1 MRMVLNI
8 SAVLLCGALA
18 GLSSLAQSAP
28 SHAASV
34 PSRLT
39 GAPTHAA
46 DPDQM
51 QVRHAAGSVEAH
63 FAAANTTHDGHLT
76 LRQAELAD
84 WPRVAKHFN
93 EIDTDNKGWITAE
106 QIHAF
111 NRSHHKHRKD
121 GTA

>member
-28 SHAASV
+28 SRAASV
-34 PSRLT
+34 ANALP
-39 GAPTHAA
+39 GAPSHPV
-46 DPDQM
+46 DPGEV
-51 QVRHAAGSVEAH
+51 QVRHTAGGVEAH

-76 LRQAELAD
+76 RQQAELAD
-84 WPRVAKHFN
+84 WPRVAKHFG

-111 NRSHHKHRKD
+111 NRSHHKHR
-121 GTA
+121 AA